1 MGFFTGTSGPD
12 TLTGRPNE
20 DDQVYGFDGDDT
32 LSGDSGADFLHG
44 GNGADILT
52 GGAGGDAL
60 FGGAGADA
68 FVYLTAADSSQTSGI
83 DTLIDFEA
91 GIDRIDLRALSVTAA
106 SILQRQGGGS
116 YLFVTTAAG
125 QTLTLNSNQTLSA
138 GDLLMTQAVGVH
150 VGGTSASETLNGTVN
165 ADILYGQGGAD
176 TLIGGAGDDIL
187 NGGAGGDTLI
197 GGAGL
202 DTFLY
207 LGNADAN
214 AADGYDNIADFQ
226 TGTDRIDLRNIALN
240 QLNIVR
246 QADGSAIVFVF
257 VVSNQSGLV
266 LLSGNTVNP
275 ADFLLPFDPPSGVID
290 AGSSTGETFI
300 GSARVDNIYGLGGN
314 DVIFGNDDNDRLSGG
329 IGDDVIYGGRGNDNM
344 NGNEGRDV
352 FAYREYEGP
361 TRAFETIIDFRSE
374 DDMVRFE
381 MLDIVSIS
389 LTSSTFS
396 ATIDVIGQG
405 GTTLYLELTA
415 GVNGRHLEFLRP
427 PPFIY
432 LNGSNTPNTLI
443 GGAFDEIITGGGG
456 FDNLTGG
463 AGRDTF
469 RYIAATD
476 SQGAFADFIT
486 DFTSGQDLLD
496 FRSLGSNIVVNFVQ
510 SGGAT
515 HVFIDVDAN
524 GTNDMQI
531 RLTGVTALTP
541 NDFLF
546 TGRFGSQPAAAPI
559 EPEAAP
565 IFDDTGMPD
574 AAVPWLHP
582 THGDW
587 MLVA

>member
-44 GNGADILT
+44 GNGADFLS

-68 FVYLTAADSSQTSGI
+68 FVYLTASDSSQTSGI
-83 DTLIDFEA
+83 DTLIDFET

-116 YLFVTTAAG
+116 YLFVTTSTG
-125 QTLTLNSNQTLSA
+125 QTLTLNSNQTLYA

-150 VGGTSASETLNGTVN
+150 VGGTSAAETLNGTVN
-165 ADILYGQGGAD
+165 ADILYGQGGTD

-197 GGAGL
+197 GGAGA
-202 DTFLY
+202 DTILY
-207 LGNADAN
+207 LEATDSNGSAL
-214 AADGYDNIADFQ
+214 DNLADFQ
-226 TGTDRIDLRNIALN
+226 TGVDRIDLRVIPLTE
-240 QLNIVR
+240 LSISR
-246 QADGSAIVFVF
+246 QTDGSSIVYVR
-257 VVSNQSGLV
+257 SGPGNLT
-266 LLSGNTVNP
+266 LLSGNTINTG
-275 ADFLLPFDPPSGVID
+275 DILLPFLPSGGIND
-290 AGSSTGETFI
+290 LGSSAAETFNGGALRDTI
-300 GSARVDNIYGLGGN
+300 NGFGGN
-314 DVIFGNDDNDRLSGG
+314 DIIFGNDGDDLLFGG
-329 IGDDVIYGGRGNDNM
+329 DGDDVMYGGRGNDRM
-344 NGNEGRDV
+344 DGSGGRDV
-352 FAYREYEGP
+352 FAWREYEGL
-361 TRAFETIIDFRSE
+361 TRSSDSIALFTGA
-374 DDMVRFE
+374 DDRVRFE

-389 LTSSTFS
+389 LNRSPFGTE
-396 ATIDVIGQG
+396 IDVIGLG
-405 GTTLYLELTA
+405 GTTLYLTLTT
-415 GVNGRHLEFLRP
+415 GVNGQDLEFLRAP
-427 PPFIY
+427 LFIN
-432 LNGSNTPNTLI
+432 LTGSVGNDTLV
-443 GGAFDEIITGGGG
+443 GGAFNEIITGGGN

-463 AGRDTF
+463 GGRDTF
-469 RYIAATD
+469 RYNSATD
-476 SQGAFADFIT
+476 SQGVLADFIT

-496 FRSLGSNIVVNFVQ
+496 LRPLGSNIVVNFVQ
-510 SGGAT
+510 SGNT
-515 HVFIDVDAN
+515 MHVFVDVDAN

-565 IFDDTGMPD
+565 VMHDATAPD
-574 AAVPWLHP
+574 AAMPWLHP

-587 MLVA
+587 MLTA